1 MIEKLPRYLM
11 YALIVIAVIVFFMA
25 VQQENYEPMIYYSY
39 VLFGLT
45 AGLAVLAAIMSAVM
59 KPQTIKG
66 AVIGIVGLG
75 AVLGISYGLADD
87 KVAPK
92 FAETVTPT
100 VSKLTGTGLYALYIL
115 FALAILSIIFSSVI
129 KSVR

>member
-11 YALIVIAVIVFFMA
+11 YALIVVSVIVFFMA
-25 VQQENYEPMIYYSY
+25 VQQESYDPMIYYSY
-39 VLFGLT
+39 VLFGIT
-45 AGLAVLAAIMSAVM
+45 AGLSVLAAIMSAVM

-75 AVLGISYGLADD
+75 AVFGISYGLADD
-87 KVAPK
+87 SVAPK
-92 FAETVTPT
+92 FADSITST

-115 FALAILSIIFSSVI
+115 FALAILSILFSSVI
-129 KSVR
+129 KSIR

>member
-11 YALIVIAVIVFFMA
+11 YVLIVVAVIVFFIG
-25 VQQENYEPMIYYSY
+25 VQQENYDPMIYYSY

-45 AGLAVLAAIMSAVM
+45 AGLALLAAIMAAIM

-66 AVIGIVGLG
+66 AVIGVVGLG

-92 FAETVTPT
+92 FAETLTPT
-100 VSKLTGTGLYALYIL
+100 VSKLAGAGLYAFYIL
-115 FALAILSIIFSSVI
+115 FALAIISIVFSSVV
-129 KSVR
+129 KSLR